1 LRRGQVKEWLV
12 SMKDKLLVITGGSR
26 GIGRE
31 VAALFYRSGYHIVN
45 LSRSVCD
52 LSFAQN
58 IQLNLAEKHWPEGLI
73 KRLRSVAEKSQEVCL
88 IHNAAALEND
98 SINTLDADTLRRV
111 LEVNVVAP
119 QKLNKILLPSMKAGS
134 SILYVGSTLAEKAV
148 PNAYSYVLS
157 KHASAGMMK
166 ANCQD
171 LAGLGIHTA
180 SVCPGFTDTE
190 LLRGH
195 IGNDHSTLTNIAE
208 RSTFQRLIKPE
219 EIAKTLLFCA
229 ENQVINGSLIH
240 ANLGQIEQ

>member
-1 LRRGQVKEWLV
+1 MRRGRVKEWLA

-45 LSRSVCD
+45 LSRSACD
-52 LSFAQN
+52 LPFAVN
-58 IQLNLAEKHWPEGLI
+58 IQLNLAEKHWPEGFI
-73 KRLRSVAEKSQEVCL
+73 KQLRSVAEKSQEVCL

-98 SINTLDADTLRRV
+98 SINTLDADTLRQV

-157 KHASAGMMK
+157 KHAGAGMMK

-171 LAGLGIHTA
+171 LAGMGIHTA

-190 LLRGH
+190 MLRGH
-195 IGNDHSTLTNIAE
+195 IGNDHPTLTNIAE

-219 EIAKTLLFCA
+219 EIARTLLFCA
-229 ENQVINGSLIH
+229 KNQVINGSLIH

>member
-1 LRRGQVKEWLV
+1 
-12 SMKDKLLVITGGSR
+12 MKNKLLVITGASR

-31 VAALFYRSGYHIVN
+31 VAALFYRSAYHVMN
-45 LSRSVCD
+45 LSRSPCD
-52 LSFAQN
+52 LPFVQN
-58 IQLNLAEKHWPEGLI
+58 IQLDLSDKHWSEVIVKQLHNA
-73 KRLRSVAEKSQEVCL
+73 AEDSDEVCL
-88 IHNAAALEND
+88 IHSAAMLNND

-119 QKLNKILLPSMKAGS
+119 QKLNQILLPAMKTGS

-157 KHASAGMMK
+157 KHAGAGMMK

-171 LAGLGIHTA
+171 LAGRGIHTA

-190 LLRGH
+190 MLRAH
-195 IGNDHSTLTNIAE
+195 LGNDLSSLTRIAE
-208 RSTFQRLIKPE
+208 HSTFQRLIKPV
-219 EIAKTLLFCA
+219 EIARTLLFCA
-229 ENQVINGSLIH
+229 ENPVINGSLIH

>member
-1 LRRGQVKEWLV
+1 
-12 SMKDKLLVITGGSR
+12 MKNKLLVITGASR

-31 VAALFYRSGYHIVN
+31 VAALFYRSAYHVMN
-45 LSRSVCD
+45 LSRSPCD
-52 LSFAQN
+52 LPFAQN
-58 IQLNLAEKHWPEGLI
+58 IQLDLSDKYWSEVIVKQLHNAAED
-73 KRLRSVAEKSQEVCL
+73 SDEVCL
-88 IHNAAALEND
+88 IHSAAMLKND
-98 SINTLDADTLRRV
+98 SIETLDADTLRRV

-119 QKLNKILLPSMKAGS
+119 QKLNRILLPSMKAGS

-190 LLRGH
+190 MLRGH